1 MSNHHGKGLPN
12 CQNCHY
18 PLAELDK
25 FCPNCGQQNTDGH
38 VSLHDLWHEL
48 THYFTH
54 VDNKIFVTIK
64 DLLIPGKLTDE
75 FFKGHRKRYIHPINL
90 FFVVGIIMP
99 FILGQIWHKTATE
112 NFMDKGYIKEKELY
126 RNDLLFEMD
135 SMVKRDSNRFDRN
148 IRPVLDSFLLQN
160 YQRNNTKW
168 SAVDTSEKG
177 NMIKYYFIMD
187 KMQDIRKAVKV
198 LTDTLQIDKVIVDKP
213 LIEKRLDESE
223 AFLSK
228 LKYDSIKII
237 ARSAAATNKPYKEV
251 EEKWSRG
258 MVGYNFGKSMATKGK
273 PKPLTL
279 DDILR
284 YPVGYDALQV
294 RLDSI
299 RRIIKRDSTDLE
311 LFAGTALR
319 IDELDLSVMS
329 YGALIDKYH
338 VTGWRPKMAVKQAKK
353 FGQQGMEGLMK
364 FYNEKSTWL
373 TILGIIPAAWFLLLM
388 YRSRN
393 RLYVEHLVFLLHF
406 STLSFVISAL
416 LLIQKDWMIYF
427 SLFVTFT
434 ALTFAMKR
442 FYRQG
447 WGKTLLKSALFY
459 TFNTVLGFTL
469 ATIGIVLSLLFA

>member
-12 CQNCHY
+12 CLNCHTS
-18 PLAELDK
+18 LSELDR

-135 SMVKRDSNRFDRN
+135 SMMKHDSSRFAGSV
-148 IRPVLDSFLLQN
+148 RPVLDSFLLEN

-177 NMIKYYFIMD
+177 YMIQYYRIMD
-187 KMQDIRKAVKV
+187 KMQDARKAVRI
-198 LTDTLQIDKVIVDKP
+198 LTDTLQIDKNFVDKP
-213 LIEKRLDESE
+213 LMQKRLEETE

-228 LKYDSIKII
+228 LKYDSIATITK
-237 ARSAAATNKPYKEV
+237 SAATYNKSYKEI
-251 EEKWSRG
+251 EEKWANG
-258 MVGYNFGKSMATKGK
+258 MLGYSYGKSMASKSK
-273 PKPLTL
+273 PKPLTI
-279 DDILR
+279 DDVMR
-284 YPVGYDALQV
+284 YPVGYDVLQV

-299 RRIIKRDSTDLE
+299 RRIIKRDSTDLG
-311 LFAGTALR
+311 LFAGTDLK

-329 YGALIDKYH
+329 YGALIDKYQ

-353 FGQQGMEGLMK
+353 FGQQGMEGIMK
-364 FYNEKSTWL
+364 SYNEKSTWL

-416 LLIQKDWMIYF
+416 LLIQKGWMIYF

-442 FYRQG
+442 FYKQG
-447 WGKTLLKSALFY
+447 WGKTLLKSAIFY
-459 TFNTVLGFTL
+459 TLNTILGLIL
-469 ATIGIVLSLLFA
+469 ATFGILLNLLFF